1 MLVHE
6 HMTANPIVIHP
17 MTSYSDAL
25 GLMHEKKIRR
35 LPVVDQD
42 GYLVGM
48 VTEKDLLY
56 ASPSPATTLSRHEI
70 GYLLSEMP
78 VEKVMTKQVITV
90 QEECPLEEAARIM
103 VEHEIGGL
111 PVMSGRRLAG
121 LITETD
127 IFRVIMEALG
137 GRSEGLRITINLQ
150 EDNGELG
157 AITDGVIQLGG
168 KLISLSTCWGSK
180 SHQRMLTLKVQG
192 VDPEELIWMLEN
204 FIGVQV
210 IDCRESAEFWPEV
223 ISTAEKM
230 NIYPISKQ
238 DASHPWFLG
247 PK

>member
-90 QEECPLEEAARIM
+90 QEECPLEEAARII
-103 VEHEIGGL
+103 VEHKIGGL
-111 PVMSGRRLAG
+111 PVMCGRQLVG

-127 IFRVIMEALG
+127 IFRVMMEALG
-137 GRSEGLRITINLQ
+137 GRSEGLRITIDLPG
-150 EDNGELG
+150 DNGELG
-157 AITDGVIQLGG
+157 AVTDGILQLGG
-168 KLISLSTCWGSK
+168 KLISLSTFWGSDN
-180 SHQRMLTLKVQG
+180 HNRMVTLKVQG

-210 IDCRESAEFWPEV
+210 IDCRESPEFRPEV
-223 ISTAEKM
+223 IFTAEKM
-230 NIYPISKQ
+230 SIYPISKQ

-247 PK
+247 SK